1 MSVALPVAA
10 RLPDLVQLS
19 IGAEGVTHLGP
30 VNCRGAVNY
39 HGPVNVTVP

>member
-19 IGAEGVTHLGP
+19 IGAEGVTNVVDHLGP
-30 VNCRGAVNY
+30 VIVAV
-39 HGPVNVTVP
+39 P